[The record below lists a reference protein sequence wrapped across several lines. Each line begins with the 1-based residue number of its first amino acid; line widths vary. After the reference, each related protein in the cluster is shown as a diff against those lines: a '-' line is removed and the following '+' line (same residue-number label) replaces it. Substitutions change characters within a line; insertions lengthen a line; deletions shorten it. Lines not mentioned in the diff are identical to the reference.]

1 MAVAVFLW
9 LAWLIVAAHVEYLD
23 AQDLPYKG
31 KTIRVIVGFP
41 SGGGAD
47 AEGRVLARHLGKFIP
62 GNPTLIVQNMPGAGG
77 LTASNWFEELAKPD
91 GLTLYYCVG
100 STAVTQQA
108 FGAEGA
114 KFNLRSWDMLGS
126 VDRAASV
133 VLIRPDKL
141 ERLTNKERPSLAI
154 GARNGEDAWSTIFLW
169 GAEYLNWNVRWI
181 LGYQGGGELRMA
193 FERGEAD
200 LYATANLITLR
211 ELIGTGFRPLTQQG
225 KLTGVGSFQRR
236 PEFKDVPTFVELLG
250 NRRPTGDAWAAYVT
264 WAGSDAVGRPLFA
277 PRNTPR
283 ALVETLRDGFGKLEG
298 DKEFTAE
305 LKKVGGDDADLL
317 LAKDAEPILRQVL
330 TVSPGIQEFV
340 KAITKKHL
348 QR

>member
-1 MAVAVFLW
+1 
-9 LAWLIVAAHVEYLD
+9 
-23 AQDLPYKG
+23 
-31 KTIRVIVGFP
+31 
-41 SGGGAD
+41 
-47 AEGRVLARHLGKFIP
+47 
-62 GNPTLIVQNMPGAGG
+62 
-77 LTASNWFEELAKPD
+77 
-91 GLTLYYCVG
+91 
-100 STAVTQQA
+100 
-108 FGAEGA
+108 
-114 KFNLRSWDMLGS
+114 MLGS

-133 VLIRPDKL
+133 VLVRPDKL

-225 KLTGVGSFQRR
+225 KLTGAGSFQRR

-283 ALVETLRDGFGKLEG
+283 PLVETLREAFGKLEG